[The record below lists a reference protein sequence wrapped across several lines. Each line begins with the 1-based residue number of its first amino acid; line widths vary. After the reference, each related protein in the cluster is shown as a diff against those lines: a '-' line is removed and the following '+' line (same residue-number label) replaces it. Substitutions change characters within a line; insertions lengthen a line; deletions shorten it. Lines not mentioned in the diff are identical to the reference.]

1 MGGIDMNLKLVSPSV
16 ELKESY
22 LEYINEWRDSKEK
35 IVPMS
40 ADPNYLKFEDM
51 LEKWDEESTDK
62 VLARRLV
69 PANTYFLVDDN
80 NKIYGSLNFRHYLND
95 HLQLV
100 GGHIG
105 YGVRP
110 SERKKGIA
118 SNMLKL
124 GIDIIKS
131 EHKLDKVLITC
142 DKSNI
147 GSAKTILANGG
158 ILENE
163 VIDGDKTIQR
173 YWIRLR

>member
-1 MGGIDMNLKLVSPSV
+1 MNLKLVSPSV

-22 LEYINEWRDSKEK
+22 LEYISEWVNTKEK

-40 ADPNYLKFEDM
+40 SDPKHLTFEDM
-51 LEKWDEESTDK
+51 LDKWLEESTEK

-80 NKIYGSLNFRHYLND
+80 NKIYGCLNFRHYLND

-110 SERKKGIA
+110 SERRKGIA
-118 SNMLKL
+118 SYMLKL
-124 GIDIIKS
+124 GLDIIKD
-131 EHKLDKVLITC
+131 EHNLDKVLITC

-147 GSAKTILANGG
+147 GSAKTIIANGG

-163 VIDGDKTIQR
+163 VIDMDKINQR
-173 YWIRLR
+173 YFIYLR

>member
-1 MGGIDMNLKLVSPSV
+1 MNLKLVSPNV

-22 LEYINEWRDSKEK
+22 LEYINEWIDSKEK

-40 ADPNYLKFEDM
+40 SDPKHLNFQAM

-80 NKIYGSLNFRHYLND
+80 NKIYGCLNFRHYLND
-95 HLQLV
+95 HLKLV

-105 YGVRP
+105 YGVLP
-110 SERKKGIA
+110 SERKKGVA
-118 SNMLKL
+118 SHMLKL
-124 GIDIIKS
+124 GLDIAKL

-142 DKSNI
+142 DKTNI
-147 GSAKTILANGG
+147 GSAKTIIANGG
-158 ILENE
+158 VLENE

-173 YWIRLR
+173 YYIRLR